1 MPPISQIN
9 PQDLAKAI
17 IHEMKEGGHTLWI
30 DPETHAEQ
38 HQFIAELI
46 ADRKERNERR
56 KRIEEKIAG
65 SVILSCLLVVVGFVG
80 AGALEWL
87 RTHLV
92 R

>member
-1 MPPISQIN
+1 MIDPNQ
-9 PQDLAKAI
+9 LAKAI
-17 IHEMKEGGHTLWI
+17 LEEMKAGGHTLWI

-56 KRIEEKIAG
+56 KRLEEKVAG
-65 SVILSCLLVVVGFVG
+65 SVILSTLLVIVGFIG

-87 RTHLV
+87 RKHLN
-92 R
+92 

>member
-46 ADRKERNERR
+46 AERR
-56 KRIEEKIAG
+56 ERTARRQRIEEKIAG
-65 SVILSCLLVVVGFVG
+65 SVILSALLLVVGFIG

-87 RTHLV
+87 RNHLV

>member
-1 MPPISQIN
+1 MIDPNQ
-9 PQDLAKAI
+9 LAKAI
-17 IHEMKEGGHTLWI
+17 IEEMKAGGHTLWI

-65 SVILSCLLVVVGFVG
+65 SVILSGLLVVIGFIG

-87 RTHLV
+87 RKQING
-92 R
+92 

>member
-1 MPPISQIN
+1 MSAVN
-9 PQDLAKAI
+9 PQELAKAI
-17 IHEMKEGGHTLWI
+17 LEEMKAGGHTLWI

-56 KRIEEKIAG
+56 KRLEEKVAG
-65 SVILSCLLVVVGFVG
+65 SVILSTLLVIVGFVG

-87 RTHLV
+87 RKHLN
-92 R
+92 

>member
-1 MPPISQIN
+1 MIDPNQ
-9 PQDLAKAI
+9 LAKAI
-17 IHEMKEGGHTLWI
+17 LEEMKACGHTLWI

-56 KRIEEKIAG
+56 KRLEEKVAG
-65 SVILSCLLVVVGFVG
+65 SVILSTLLVIVGFIG

-87 RTHLV
+87 RKHLN
-92 R
+92 

>member
-1 MPPISQIN
+1 MIDPNQ
-9 PQDLAKAI
+9 LAKAI
-17 IHEMKEGGHTLWI
+17 LEEMKVGGHTLWI

-56 KRIEEKIAG
+56 KRLEEKVAG
-65 SVILSCLLVVVGFVG
+65 SVILSTLLVIVGFVG

-87 RTHLV
+87 RKHLN
-92 R
+92 